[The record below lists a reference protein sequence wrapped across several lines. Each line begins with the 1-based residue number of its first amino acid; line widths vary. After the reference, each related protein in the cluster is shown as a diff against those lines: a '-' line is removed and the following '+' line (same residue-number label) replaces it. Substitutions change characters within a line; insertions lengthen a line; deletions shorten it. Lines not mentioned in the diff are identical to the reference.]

1 MRMSTGLRKARLPG
15 ARTQTPRGPKQ
26 SPDDK
31 VAPRELSAEEVPA
44 GRGQTGQAHGQGPRM
59 LREATLVS
67 FLHLPRD
74 LF

>member
-31 VAPRELSAEEVPA
+31 VAPRELSAEEEKAVHP
-44 GRGQTGQAHGQGPRM
+44 
-59 LREATLVS
+59 
-67 FLHLPRD
+67 
-74 LF
+74 